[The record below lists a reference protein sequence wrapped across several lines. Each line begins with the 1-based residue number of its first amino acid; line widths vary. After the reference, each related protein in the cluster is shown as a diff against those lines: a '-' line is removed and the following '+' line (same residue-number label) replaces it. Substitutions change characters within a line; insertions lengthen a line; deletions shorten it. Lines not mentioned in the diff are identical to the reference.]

1 MQNIWSYI
9 SDSGDFIDKINRI
22 KNVLK
27 DAPLITADVIRFSHC
42 ILHVTGLKTL
52 RNPLDG
58 REINLFSQ
66 KNFCIR
72 QIFSCKTV
80 LLTLM
85 FQ

>member
-58 REINLFSQ
+58 TENKSILTKKLLYTADFS
-66 KNFCIR
+66 
-72 QIFSCKTV
+72 
-80 LLTLM
+80 L
-85 FQ
+85 